1 MSAMIVAIPKETFVG
16 ECRVALTPSRLGAL
30 IKAGFEI
37 RIEAGAGVAAGFADA
52 VYQQRQAVIVSDRG
66 SLLSAADVVLQV
78 RTAGANPEFG
88 HKDLAFLKPGAVIIG
103 LAEPLMQRSA
113 IEAFARGKVVLLAME
128 LIPRIS
134 RAQSMDALSSM
145 ASVSGYKAVLMA
157 VNELPR
163 ICPMMMTAAG
173 TITPAKV
180 LVIGAGV
187 AGLQAVATARRL
199 GAAVSA
205 YDVRPA
211 VKEQI
216 LSLGAKFVELPLE
229 TKDSQTAGG
238 YAKEQS
244 AQQQHRQSEL
254 MAGVVR
260 ESDVVISTAAI
271 PGKKAPVLVTAE
283 MVGNMKA
290 GSVIVDLAAG
300 SGGNCELTKPGQTVE
315 VGGVRIMGPVNLPS
329 TLAYHASE
337 LYSNNVSN
345 LLLHLTK
352 AGQVVLDDKDQITHD
367 VLVTRDGQVVNANV
381 RAAWGLPS
389 STPS

>member
-1 MSAMIVAIPKETFVG
+1 MFYD
-16 ECRVALTPSRLGAL
+16 
-30 IKAGFEI
+30 
-37 RIEAGAGVAAGFADA
+37 GVEEGKPQAA
-52 VYQQRQAVIVSDRG
+52 
-66 SLLSAADVVLQV
+66 
-78 RTAGANPEFG
+78 RT
-88 HKDLAFLKPGAVIIG
+88 LAFLKPGAVIIG

>member
-1 MSAMIVAIPKETFVG
+1 MIVAVPKETFTG
-16 ECRVALTPSRLGAL
+16 ECRVAITPPRLGSL
-30 IKAGFEI
+30 IKAGFEV

-52 VYQQRQAVIVSDRG
+52 TYQERQAVVIADRG
-66 SLLSAADVVLQV
+66 SLLAEADVVLQV
-78 RTAGANPEFG
+78 RTSGANPERARQ
-88 HKDLAFLKPGAVIIG
+88 DLPFFKPGTVIIG
-103 LAEPLMQRSA
+103 LAEPLTQRDA
-113 IEAFARGKVVLLAME
+113 IEAFAGCGAVLLAME

-145 ASVSGYKAVLMA
+145 ASLSGYKAVLLA
-157 VNELPR
+157 VNYLPR

-229 TKDSQTAGG
+229 TKDAQSVGG

-244 AQQQHRQSEL
+244 AQQQRRQREL
-254 MAGVVR
+254 MASVVR
-260 ESDVVISTAAI
+260 ESDVVISTAAV
-271 PGKKAPVLVTAE
+271 PGKKAPVLITAE
-283 MVGNMKA
+283 MVRTMKS
-290 GSVIVDLAAG
+290 GSVIVDLAAA
-300 SGGNCELTKPGQTVE
+300 SGGNCELTRPEETLE
-315 VGGVRIMGPVNLPS
+315 VGGVKLLGPINLPS
-329 TLAYHASE
+329 TVAYHASE
-337 LYSNNVSN
+337 LYSNNVCN

-352 AGQVVLDDKDQITHD
+352 SGRVVLDDADQITHET
-367 VLVTRDGQVVNANV
+367 LVTHHGQVVNTLV
-381 RAAWGLPS
+381 RAAWGLAPL
-389 STPS
+389 PRA